1 MQTIQRIS
9 AIALILAITLSLFS
23 CQINETT
30 KASSTGKPSEII
42 VVAEDNLWASSL
54 GDTIKSYFNNPR
66 TGLPQPEPLFK
77 VVQIKLEEFKRLFQT
92 HKNILA
98 ISIDSALTEPKYETG
113 YNVWASPQ
121 RVVKITA
128 PTIELLKKSFLD
140 HQRDIYNLYENAEIE
155 RLQTLFSKSNNIKAN
170 ELIRKKFNLDMNI
183 PADYYIA
190 VEKDNFLWLR
200 REANILSQG
209 IVIYAYAYTDTNA
222 FNPLKILSVRNQFTR
237 LYVPGPSDSSFM
249 VVADEYVEPVSRTIQ
264 LKKELAIETRGLW
277 EVRKDFMG
285 GPFINYTLVDKRN
298 NMVLA
303 LDGYVYAPNKDKAD
317 LLKQVQAILLSFK
330 FIEK

>member
-9 AIALILAITLSLFS
+9 AIALVLAITFSLFS
-23 CQINETT
+23 CKSNETT
-30 KASSTGKPSEII
+30 KASSTGKPSEILI
-42 VVAEDNLWASSL
+42 VAEDNLWASSL
-54 GDTIKSYFNNPR
+54 GDTIQNYFDTPR
-66 TGLPQPEPLFK
+66 LGLPQPEPLYK
-77 VVQIKLEEFKRLFQT
+77 VVQIKLDEFKRLFQT
-92 HKNILA
+92 HRNVFV
-98 ISIDSALTEPKYETG
+98 ISIDSTIAEAKYETG
-113 YNVWASPQ
+113 YNVWAAPQ
-121 RVVKITA
+121 RVIKITA
-128 PTIELLKKSFLD
+128 PTIELLKQSFLE

-155 RLQTLFSKSNNIKAN
+155 RLQTLFSKSNNIKAM
-170 ELIRKKFNLDMNI
+170 ELIKKKFNLDMKI

-190 VEKDNFLWLR
+190 VDKDNFLWLR

-209 IVIYAYAYTDTNA
+209 ILIYSYAYTDTNA

-249 VVADEYVEPVSRTIQ
+249 IVADAFVKPVSRTIQ

-277 EVRKDFMG
+277 EVEKDFMG
-285 GPFINYTLVDKRN
+285 GPFINYTMVDRRN

-317 LLKQVQAILLSFK
+317 LLKQVQAVLLSFE
-330 FIEK
+330 FIAN